1 MRAATAPQ
9 STLVGLSYPTSD
21 HSFGRGR
28 PLFPACPPVSVQYL
42 QHNAISIST
51 TICLLWY
58 LPPSPHHFVRTQMQ
72 TIWKPCAF
80 SGCATHSFQALL
92 ALFSLVN
99 AAHISMIDCVWIWLL
114 SVLGC
119 LHERCYISIICAV
132 FSLPNRRLSLKLKIV
147 LALHWDTI
155 LHLQCFELFSLLY
168 SQSA

>member
-1 MRAATAPQ
+1 MLTAIHLCTWLSLFTMDAAARGEDLKVLLTWSLEEMRAATAPQ
-9 STLVGLSYPTSD
+9 STLMGLSYPTSD

-72 TIWKPCAF
+72 TIRKPCAF

-99 AAHISMIDCVWIWLL
+99 AAHISMIDCV
-114 SVLGC
+114 
-119 LHERCYISIICAV
+119 
-132 FSLPNRRLSLKLKIV
+132 
-147 LALHWDTI
+147 
-155 LHLQCFELFSLLY
+155 
-168 SQSA
+168 